1 MAEAKSRLV
10 IEISGE
16 NAQKNA
22 EALAAAL
29 KETTKSG
36 DDASKAV
43 KTFGEN
49 ANKSSQGIG
58 ALATSAKKL
67 AVVMGGYLSISEAI
81 QKSDIY
87 TGLQNRLKLV
97 TNSQNELNQAMTDTF
112 KIAQNTHQ
120 SWESAAQ
127 VYQGFANNAKALG
140 LTMQHTAQITETV
153 SKAIAIS
160 GSSAMASEAALVQ
173 FNQALSS
180 GALRGEDLNSVLEQA
195 PGLAKAIAQGMGIT
209 VGQLRTVAATGAITS
224 EAIVKALDKSKT
236 SVDQLF
242 AKTSP
247 TLGQSFTVLSNE
259 VTKFVGETGKAS
271 GSAKAL
277 ADGIQFIANNFN
289 TFATLGISALMGM
302 ITAQIV
308 KQTIAM
314 GTSIITW
321 NAETR
326 AVLANN
332 AAKMTALTV
341 GRSLIGVLG
350 GPVGLGVTVAG
361 AAAAYLT
368 MRDSVDSATDSLSIQ
383 KNTVGELADAY
394 NKMSAAK
401 IISEMD
407 KLKEQSAKA
416 SDSMKSALIDAQ
428 ASVAPNLGNFATPK
442 ENQQYNEF
450 KEIIADVKRGAI
462 DTTTALQKMQKQ
474 GFSADQI
481 ENAQR
486 LFAQYDEGQ
495 DTVKQLGYQISL
507 ANSSLAKASGLYEE
521 TTSKIVNMQK
531 EANRLSSAYS
541 KSNANLIQGAQ
552 ALIQVGANNA
562 ASTKQIKLT
571 NDALDSFSRGAL
583 SASKLALILK
593 SNLPIDQETIQSFI
607 DQAQKTDDMKS
618 VMDKL
623 NVELDKEGK
632 LRDQYT
638 TQHQSIMT
646 AKNAENEADAKAVAN
661 QERLNSLRL
670 AVSKENSKTR
680 YQLGLNQTIGG
691 TEEGKRRADMLLKF
705 REDNKLVDYKTPLT
719 NEQKRIFEEKYQL
732 AEDLRKSEENNA
744 KAIKEQTKEKE
755 RQVKLDIQ
763 SNDQQVRGVQIVQAY
778 LKAGLGKTQALA
790 LAAQVGRE
798 GDFLDKNLFGTHKDE
813 KNHLTNVG
821 MLSFQGSRATDF
833 MRYMRSKD
841 QVNDDGTI
849 KPTQASLDAQALYS
863 VNEIMTN
870 KSYKKTKEAISNPS
884 LQYDQL
890 SPILGDNYVRW
901 NSTGG
906 GKNGIGIEK
915 ANAAKA
921 KERNYFNSLQGI
933 FNRNGDSSDI
943 DVSKIGPDE
952 EKLYQIKLQIAE
964 KFYTKDQKLQQDH
977 DKELR
982 DIRLTYTGDEQTE
995 KLKQSESQFQ
1005 NQKKLNDLQFEQSVN
1020 GWSWVGQKK
1029 LEMDAKVKKATIDAS
1044 VGLSE
1049 KQKQIAKKGIDDQY
1063 AYDLTKFKEAQQA
1076 KIAEFNAQISQISQD
1091 ARKNIDAIVEFTK
1104 PMDLQGRLK
1113 QINKIEIDST
1123 NKSYD
1128 DQTKMNGAI
1137 ARDTSLGPDE
1147 KHAEILK
1154 AEQAFEDQRTA
1165 IALQG
1170 AKDRDNASNEVLQK
1184 QLSSLGSLVSSTSSS
1199 WSNMTSIIKDQVGEQ
1214 NGIYKTMFA
1223 VQQAFAITSATINA
1237 FQAYSQILA
1246 SPWNVDFISK
1256 TAAANLV
1263 LGMGMANVGMIAAQ
1277 TISGFSEGGYTGSG
1291 GKYETAGV
1299 VHKGEVVFSQADVA
1313 RLGGVSAVEGI
1324 RKGIKGYSDGGV
1336 VGGVSSSISSQ
1347 LSSNS
1352 SQSQGDVNIQQS
1364 ITIADGQV
1372 TTNTKGQKQIAESL
1386 NNAMNA
1392 WARRES
1398 MQGGVLYRLVRS
1410 N

>member
-16 NAQKNA
+16 NAKRNA

-97 TNSQNELNQAMTDTF
+97 THSQSELNQAMTDTF

-224 EAIVKALDKSKT
+224 EAIVKALDKSKA

-308 KQTIAM
+308 KQTIAI

-341 GRSLIGVLG
+341 GRSLIGVFG

-361 AAAAYLT
+361 AAAAYLL
-368 MRDSVDSATDSLSIQ
+368 MRD
-383 KNTVGELADAY
+383 NT
-394 NKMSAAK
+394 N
-401 IISEMD
+401 
-407 KLKEQSAKA
+407 QSTQ
-416 SDSMKSALIDAQ
+416 ALIENSKYAQ
-428 ASVAPNLGNFATPK
+428 QTT
-442 ENQQYNEF
+442 
-450 KEIIADVKRGAI
+450 ADLLKLQGAQKRGAQEDLGKTYGDLANKMKELSGQYNAQVI
-462 DTTTALQKMQKQ
+462 DIQNSNKENYQVVEISNKVRQGIISKGEALRELNKIPTVTP
-474 GFSADQI
+474 DQI
-481 ENAQR
+481 
-486 LFAQYDEGQ
+486 
-495 DTVKQLGYQISL
+495 
-507 ANSSLAKASGLYEE
+507 
-521 TTSKIVNMQK
+521 
-531 EANRLSSAYS
+531 
-541 KSNANLIQGAQ
+541 
-552 ALIQVGANNA
+552 
-562 ASTKQIKLT
+562 
-571 NDALDSFSRGAL
+571 
-583 SASKLALILK
+583 
-593 SNLPIDQETIQSFI
+593 
-607 DQAQKTDDMKS
+607 
-618 VMDKL
+618 DKL
-623 NVELDKEGK
+623 SDLY
-632 LRDQYT
+632 DQYT
-638 TQHQSIMT
+638 DTSKTLLDVKGKLDSLKTGIDQSS
-646 AKNAENEADAKAVAN
+646 EAARQAAAN
-661 QERLNSLRL
+661 QEMYNQKIRDLKKLTDTQNQ
-670 AVSKENSKTR
+670 KTQ
-680 YQLGLNQTIGG
+680 YQLGNEKLNGS
-691 TEEGKRRADMLLKF
+691 TERGSRWNDFILKF
-705 REDNKLVDYKTPLT
+705 REDNKLSFNQNLT
-719 NEQKRIFEEKYQL
+719 KEQYDIAAKQFDLQEKLKNLQ
-732 AEDLRKSEENNA
+732 DDNS

-763 SNDQQVRGVQIVQAY
+763 SNDQQVRGVQVVQAY

-921 KERNYFNSLQGI
+921 KERNYFKSLQGI
-933 FNRNGDSSDI
+933 FNKNGDSSDI

-952 EKLYQIKLQIAE
+952 EKLYEIKLQLAE

-1020 GWSWVGQKK
+1020 GWAWVGQKK
-1029 LEMDAKVKKATIDAS
+1029 LEMDANVKKATIDAS
-1044 VGLSE
+1044 VDLSE
-1049 KQKQIAKKGIDDQY
+1049 KQKQIAKKGIDNQY

-1104 PMDLQGRLK
+1104 PIDLQGRLK

-1137 ARDTSLGPDE
+1137 AKDTSLGPDE

-1277 TISGFSEGGYTGSG
+1277 TIAGFSEGGYTGSG
-1291 GKYETAGV
+1291 GKYEPAGV

-1313 RLGGVSAVEGI
+1313 RLGGVGAVEGI

-1347 LSSNS
+1347 LSSG
-1352 SQSQGDVNIQQS
+1352 SQPN
-1364 ITIADGQV
+1364 ITIHNYGNDEVQTSTDSNGELMI
-1372 TTNTKGQKQIAESL
+1372 TIGKMLDQKVDAKIDRKFRQAT
-1386 NNAMNA
+1386 
-1392 WARRES
+1392 R
-1398 MQGGVLYRLVRS
+1398 QGGELYGLRK
-1410 N
+1410 